1 MKTMP
6 FLAENPETCYRFPF
20 HVFLTTL
27 KVDYSGDLSFKY
39 LSSIRLERSENVQLR
54 GGEYVS
60 YPHQGTYI
68 NVTEA
73 NINHKQV
80 NINNSNWLDV
90 REGSLA
96 DLCIIFLEKY
106 Q

>member
-1 MKTMP
+1 MK
-6 FLAENPETCYRFPF
+6 FA
-20 HVFLTTL
+20 
-27 KVDYSGDLSFKY
+27 
-39 LSSIRLERSENVQLR
+39 
-54 GGEYVS
+54 EYVS

-73 NINHKQV
+73 NITHKQV